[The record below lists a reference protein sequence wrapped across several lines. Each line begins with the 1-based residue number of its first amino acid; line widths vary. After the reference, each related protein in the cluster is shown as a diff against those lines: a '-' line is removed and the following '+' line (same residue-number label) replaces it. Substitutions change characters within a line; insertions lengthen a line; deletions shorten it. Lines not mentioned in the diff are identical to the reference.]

1 MKTLDG
7 IDAGPR
13 PAMPPRP
20 ARPLSTWQILKTRGT
35 DSLAL
40 CDEGLFEELFA
51 ERRLLW
57 HRVFVVSDPNG
68 IRRVMIDNLENYRRH
83 ALMRRPV
90 APGLGT
96 GTLINDGALWRRHR
110 RLINPTLNYR
120 ATLPDVPMLVELT
133 QLLAEQLAAV
143 PRGQPINIGHLIA
156 PLITVSLGHV
166 FAGANPDIQPMLARI
181 AKFPGR
187 RRVTDF
193 LPIPGWLRPRAHEI
207 RAEARSW
214 YPLLDRLIAERRRPD
229 YAGGQDLL
237 WRLAYARG
245 ADGDSLTDAELRDEA
260 LTVALGGIETTLR
273 PMCWVWYLLALHPWA
288 EARLHAELDA
298 VLGGRAP
305 QIEEL
310 ARLLYLRKVVDETMR
325 LYPPVPVMLR
335 TNAEAD
341 VLCGR
346 AIPRGSTVVVAPWII
361 HRHRRLWR
369 DPDSFDPERFAPE
382 AIAARSRYAFLPFAV
397 GPRAC
402 VAAPLAMMQLHVA
415 VAILAQRFRF
425 RLVPG
430 HAVEPAGWTTLRP
443 NRGIRVTVEPRP
455 DRCS

>member
-1 MKTLDG
+1 MTTLNG
-7 IDAGPR
+7 IDAPPR

-35 DSLAL
+35 KTRGTDSLAL
-40 CDEGLFEELFA
+40 CDEALFDEPFA

-57 HRVFVVSDPNG
+57 HRIFVVNDPDG
-68 IRRVMIDNLENYRRH
+68 IRRVLIDNFENYRRH

-90 APGLGT
+90 APGLRT
-96 GTLINDGALWRRHR
+96 GMLINDGALWRRHR
-110 RLINPTLNYR
+110 RLVNPALDYR
-120 ATLPDVPMLVELT
+120 ATLTDFPMLVEWT
-133 QLLAEQLAAV
+133 QVLAQHLAAV
-143 PRGQPINIGHLIA
+143 PRGQAINIGHMMA
-156 PLITVSLGHV
+156 PLITVSVGHV
-166 FAGANPDIQPMLARI
+166 FAGADRDIQPMLTRM

-187 RRVTDF
+187 RRATDF
-193 LPIPGWLRPRAHEI
+193 LPIPDWLRPRAYQI
-207 RAEARSW
+207 RAEACSW
-214 YPLLDRLIAERRRPD
+214 YPLVDRLIAERRRPD

-237 WRLAYARG
+237 WRLAHARSR
-245 ADGDSLTDAELRDEA
+245 DGDRLSEAELRDEA
-260 LTVALGGIETTLR
+260 LTLALGGIETTLR

-288 EARLHAELDA
+288 EAQLHSELDA

-305 QIEEL
+305 QVDEL
-310 ARLLYLRKVVDETMR
+310 AKLSYLRKLVDETMR

-335 TNAEAD
+335 TNAEDD

-346 AIPRGSTVVVAPWII
+346 PIRRGSTVVVAPWIV

-369 DPDSFDPERFAPE
+369 DPDNFDPERFAPE

-397 GPRAC
+397 GPRTC
-402 VAAPLAMMQLHVA
+402 IAAPLAMMQLHVA

-443 NRGIRVTVEPRP
+443 NRGIRVTVEPR
-455 DRCS
+455 